1 MILIIIVLL
10 TLYNFARTTV
20 YAENHKE
27 LPSLLAE
34 EEALNFALLH
44 VDNLLLN
51 TKKPSSLYSMSRLFP
66 FYEFSNG
73 TVSENGMIGF
83 FVLEDNII
91 IGTSVVYYND
101 SGELSIS
108 YNHGLYSDIMN
119 MVYEE
124 YSDDTKFA
132 IIGTDSGVDVYLTDQ
147 SYHLDETC
155 TISEEFSKNTD
166 IYGSYFNDS
175 IKTDIRH
182 SLSDII
188 TGGCKILSDNSIQRT
203 ELIYTLDLIPYDQG
217 SYNWCGQCTSA
228 SIINYVRGLTY
239 VPSYYNYLIHGSYY
253 LNLGVTS
260 QQVMN
265 MASTYFNFTSLS
277 EVNPISFI
285 DATTEIINSRPIYM
299 KWRRYDSEAKEYKYH
314 ANAMRGIMDVSP
326 YRYYTLVNSWSN
338 ESYITLTVNSN
349 PSSQTWS
356 TGDRIYTWDKSI
368 INWR

>member
-27 LPSLLAE
+27 
-34 EEALNFALLH
+34 
-44 VDNLLLN
+44 
-51 TKKPSSLYSMSRLFP
+51 
-66 FYEFSNG
+66 
-73 TVSENGMIGF
+73 
-83 FVLEDNII
+83 
-91 IGTSVVYYND
+91 
-101 SGELSIS
+101 
-108 YNHGLYSDIMN
+108 
-119 MVYEE
+119 
-124 YSDDTKFA
+124 
-132 IIGTDSGVDVYLTDQ
+132 
-147 SYHLDETC
+147 
-155 TISEEFSKNTD
+155 
-166 IYGSYFNDS
+166 
-175 IKTDIRH
+175 
-182 SLSDII
+182 
-188 TGGCKILSDNSIQRT
+188 
-203 ELIYTLDLIPYDQG
+203 
-217 SYNWCGQCTSA
+217 
-228 SIINYVRGLTY
+228 
-239 VPSYYNYLIHGSYY
+239 YNYLIHGSYY

-338 ESYITLTVNSN
+338 ESYITLTVNGN

-356 TGDRIYTWDKSI
+356 TGDRIYT
-368 INWR
+368 